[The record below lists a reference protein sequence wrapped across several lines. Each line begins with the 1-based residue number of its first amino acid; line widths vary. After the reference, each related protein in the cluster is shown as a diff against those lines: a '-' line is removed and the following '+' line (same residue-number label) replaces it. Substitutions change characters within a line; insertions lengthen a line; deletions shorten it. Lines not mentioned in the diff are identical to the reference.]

1 MGQEPVK
8 MGPIGRPATSVRN
21 YHHSLRKTPEERSS
35 HLLHGGRM
43 KSSKE
48 YSLVRNFQ
56 DTARLSF
63 PLQSALWTQ
72 RGNSKEASNLA

>member
-1 MGQEPVK
+1 MET
-8 MGPIGRPATSVRN
+8 IGFPKTSVMN
-21 YHHSLRKTPEERSS
+21 YHYSLRNNPEECSS
-35 HLLHGGRM
+35 QLLHGGSL
-43 KSSKE
+43 KSRKE

-63 PLQSALWTQ
+63 PLQSALWTE